1 MSPGVPSLYVLCEL
15 IFIHPGTLHA
25 AFDLESLCGDG
36 PQGSPE
42 LYDTSANDIKL
53 RVEPI
58 PGSDTAS
65 RNRELRYDVPRDAS
79 NNAIVGD
86 SQNDE
91 NVIISYLHLA
101 MLRSIT

>member
-1 MSPGVPSLYVLCEL
+1 
-15 IFIHPGTLHA
+15 
-25 AFDLESLCGDG
+25 
-36 PQGSPE
+36 
-42 LYDTSANDIKL
+42 
-53 RVEPI
+53 
-58 PGSDTAS
+58 
-65 RNRELRYDVPRDAS
+65 VPRDAS